1 MCCAIG
7 RDDKMTGVEKA
18 KTDILDCL
26 IIGGGPAGLT
36 AALYLAR
43 YRRRFLI
50 IDAGDSRAAQIP
62 QSHNHPGF
70 AGISGPALLEKLRTQ
85 AGRYGVQIVSGTV
98 TSLNRSAEGFVAAVE
113 NGTLEASRILLATG
127 IKDKEPPLPG
137 LEHAVSR
144 NAVRYCPV
152 CDGYEASDKNI
163 AVYGAI
169 GEAANKALF
178 LRTYTKRLTVL
189 SRGGKPDKKLARQM
203 QEAGIALAGSAP
215 QRFWETEGGVG
226 VTLRGG
232 ERLEFD
238 VLYPALGCE
247 VHGGLARSLGAGC
260 TSTGFLE
267 VNGHQETSVEGLYAA
282 GDVVSDLHQL
292 SVAEGHA
299 AIATTAIH
307 NSLPRNF
314 RR

>member
-1 MCCAIG
+1 
-7 RDDKMTGVEKA
+7 MTGVEKA

-85 AGRYGVQIVSGTV
+85 AGRYGVQILCEAV
-98 TSLNRSAEGFVAAVE
+98 TSLTRNAEGFVAAVE
-113 NGTLEASRILLATG
+113 NGTLEASRVLLATG
-127 IKDKEPPLPG
+127 IKDEEPPLPG
-137 LEHAVSR
+137 LEQAVSR
-144 NAVRYCPV
+144 KAVRYCPV

-163 AVYGAI
+163 AVYGPI

-189 SRGGKPDKKLARQM
+189 PRDGTPDELLARQM
-203 QEAGIALAGSAP
+203 AEAGIALAGSAP
-215 QRFWETEGGVG
+215 QRFWETERGVD
-226 VTLRGG
+226 VTLHSG

-238 VLYPALGCE
+238 VLYPHWA
-247 VHGGLARSLGAGC
+247 ARSTRGSRARWAPGAP
-260 TSTGFLE
+260 
-267 VNGHQETSVEGLYAA
+267 AP
-282 GDVVSDLHQL
+282 D
-292 SVAEGHA
+292 
-299 AIATTAIH
+299 
-307 NSLPRNF
+307 SLR
-314 RR
+314 

>member
-1 MCCAIG
+1 M
-7 RDDKMTGVEKA
+7 RH
-18 KTDILDCL
+18 
-26 IIGGGPAGLT
+26 
-36 AALYLAR
+36 R
-43 YRRRFLI
+43 
-50 IDAGDSRAAQIP
+50 S
-62 QSHNHPGF
+62 
-70 AGISGPALLEKLRTQ
+70 LRST
-85 AGRYGVQIVSGTV
+85 R
-98 TSLNRSAEGFVAAVE
+98 NAEGFVAAVE
-113 NGTLEASRILLATG
+113 NGTLEASRVLLATG
-127 IKDKEPPLPG
+127 IKDEEPPLPG

-189 SRGGKPDKKLARQM
+189 PRDGTPDELLARQM
-203 QEAGIALAGSAP
+203 AEAGIALAGSAP
-215 QRFWETEGGVG
+215 QRFWETEGGVD
-226 VTLRGG
+226 VTLHSG

-238 VLYPALGCE
+238 VLYPTLGCE
-247 VHGGLARSLGAGC
+247 IHAGLARSLGARC

-299 AIATTAIH
+299 AIAATAIH